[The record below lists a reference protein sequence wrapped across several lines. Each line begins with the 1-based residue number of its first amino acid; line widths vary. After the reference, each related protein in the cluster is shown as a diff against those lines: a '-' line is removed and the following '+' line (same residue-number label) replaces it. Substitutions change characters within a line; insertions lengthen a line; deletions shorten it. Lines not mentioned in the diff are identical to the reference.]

1 MRDFGGTSD
10 VSQRSRIIATSCGL
24 GVGLAAGA
32 VLLGVYGFVRR
43 NPAGLHE
50 VSVRNWAAGSVLLV
64 AVAAAALMWMMW
76 LARRG
81 DDVVARSAWL
91 LTVVA
96 AVALY
101 AALAD
106 PTGLASS
113 THTALVELR
122 LSWALL
128 VCAAVFVVAGAVAA
142 VGRAA
147 PGRGRDPLM
156 AVSLALGLVFTLGCG
171 VLARAQTDIMGV
183 TAAPIEIPATPT
195 TVGTEVRYALSLSD
209 PGFVVPAGPGFAMLE
224 DRDLVGYAGNSGQQR
239 WRLPFTTIASQCE
252 PSSVRSTGT
261 SADSVVIA
269 QCLLPTQ
276 MNSSSNSPR
285 RSILTGI
292 DAMTGRVLWANAD
305 NWRIRS
311 TAVTGPDIV
320 PVLRDDQ
327 VGSLQ
332 ARTGNVLWTKQF
344 VAGDCGSNVVAL
356 GNRTQDIVFFPI
368 CPTPKEVVLHVVDG
382 HSGAER
388 SLTIEPEKFPDGV
401 SQINLVAAA
410 AEVVVIEVA
419 GSGPHRSSYPV
430 NLAVDI
436 GSGTN
441 MVLAPSHIPRD
452 RQSYDTGQYPGPVLQ
467 IGAYSDDTA
476 VLVVGERRI
485 VTTSIPTT
493 STVIMNG
500 QRWAQVGDQLV
511 TATAATASW
520 RPQLAMVGPDG
531 VATLRPSP
539 CGGTDFGGVIPVPGA
554 VLVTCAR
561 TDDGSRFT
569 GYAVMGLV

>member
-1 MRDFGGTSD
+1 MTDIGGTRN
-10 VSQRSRIIATSCGL
+10 VSKLAATSCGL

-32 VLLGVYGFVRR
+32 VLLGGYGFVGR
-43 NPAGLHE
+43 NPGGLHE

-64 AVAAAALMWMMW
+64 AVGASALVWMMW
-76 LARRG
+76 LASRG
-81 DDVVARSAWL
+81 VDVVARSAWL
-91 LTVVA
+91 LTVVV

-101 AALAD
+101 AVLAD
-106 PTGLASS
+106 PVGLASS
-113 THTALVELR
+113 THTARVVLR
-122 LSWALL
+122 LSWAVL
-128 VCAAVFVVAGAVAA
+128 VAAGVFVVAGVLAA

-147 PGRGRDPLM
+147 PPRRWRDPLM
-156 AVSLALGLVFTLGCG
+156 AVSLVLGLVFTLGCG
-171 VLARAQTDIMGV
+171 VLARAQTDIAAV
-183 TAAPIEIPATPT
+183 TAATVEIPATPT
-195 TVGTEVRYALSLSD
+195 TVGAEVRYALPVSD
-209 PGFVVPAGPGFAMLE
+209 PRFTVPAGPGFVTLE
-224 DRDLVGYAGNSGQQR
+224 DQDLVGYAGNTGQQR
-239 WRLPFTTIASQCE
+239 WRLPFRTIAGQCE

-269 QCLLPTQ
+269 QCLRPTQ
-276 MNSSSNSPR
+276 TDSHSDSAR
-285 RSILTGI
+285 RTILTGI
-292 DAMTGRVLWANAD
+292 DAMTGRVLWSNAD

-311 TAVTGPDIV
+311 TAVTGPDVV
-320 PVLRDDQ
+320 PMLRGDE
-327 VGSLQ
+327 VGALE

-344 VAGDCGSNVVAL
+344 AAGDCGSNVAAM
-356 GNRTQDIVFFPI
+356 GNRTQDIVFFPV
-368 CPTPKEVVLHVVDG
+368 CPTADEVVLHVIDG

-388 SLTIEPEKFPDGV
+388 SLTIEREKLRDGV
-401 SQINLVAAA
+401 SQVNLVAVAA
-410 AEVVVIEVA
+410 GVVVIEVA

-430 NLAVDI
+430 NVAVHVD
-436 GSGTN
+436 SGTN
-441 MVLAPSHIPRD
+441 TVLPSNHMPRD
-452 RQSYDTGQYPGPVLQ
+452 RQSYDAGQYPGAVLQ
-467 IGAYSDDTA
+467 IETDSEGTA
-476 VLVVGERRI
+476 VLLVGERRI

-493 STVIMNG
+493 STLIMNG

-520 RPQLAMVGPDG
+520 RAQLATVGPDG